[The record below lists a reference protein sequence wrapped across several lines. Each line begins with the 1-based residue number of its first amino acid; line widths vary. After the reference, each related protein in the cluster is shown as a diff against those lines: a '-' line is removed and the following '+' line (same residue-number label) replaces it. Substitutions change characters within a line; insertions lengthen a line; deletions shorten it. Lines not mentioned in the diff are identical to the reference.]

1 MRQRTKWF
9 SFFFSFAFFPP
20 LDQPANMKTYFGG
33 HKKPVVPDGNDH
45 PPQNPGVADKRMLI
59 DFVA

>member
-9 SFFFSFAFFPP
+9 SFFFSFAFFPL
-20 LDQPANMKTYFGG
+20 LDQPANMKHISGPQKTCSGW
-33 HKKPVVPDGNDH
+33 NDH
-45 PPQNPGVADKRMLI
+45 PPQNPGVADKGMLI